1 MPWDKKLNGSYA
13 ADYAKLALSF
23 FESNSTDGLFWFQ
36 TQLTP
41 NLGTKVGITTPRK
54 LDKETR
60 LYFKDMMKAIA
71 DNWYYLSCANII
83 AGDFMTEDYMK
94 CEAILKLNLLKGNV
108 KEGKEKEFEEGLLW
122 S

>member
-1 MPWDKKLNGSYA
+1 
-13 ADYAKLALSF
+13 
-23 FESNSTDGLFWFQ
+23 
-36 TQLTP
+36 
-41 NLGTKVGITTPRK
+41 
-54 LDKETR
+54 
-60 LYFKDMMKAIA
+60 MMKSIA

-108 KEGKEKEFEEGLLW
+108 KEGEEKEFEEGLLW